1 MFGTDA
7 LPADNNAAPAHID
20 TTKASIARVYD
31 AFLGGKDNYEVDREV
46 YRMVLKIA
54 PESPELARDFR
65 TWLIRA
71 VRFLAGAAGIDQFL
85 DCGSGLPTAE
95 NVHQI
100 AQRINPDCKV
110 VYVDNDPIV
119 AAHGRVLLEE
129 NDRTHFVVADLR
141 YPKVLLDH
149 PVVKKHLDFDRPL
162 ALMQC
167 ATLHHLED
175 SDNPREIMQT
185 YIDALPS
192 GSYVGITHFYDS
204 ADGSKYSELAR
215 GIETTFRTSSMGTGR
230 FRTREEIM
238 SYFDGLELLEPGLVL
253 LADWWPEGPRIK
265 PLPDSGH
272 IALGGLARKP

>member
-7 LPADNNAAPAHID
+7 LPADNNPAPPQID

-46 YRMVLKIA
+46 YRMVLTIA

-71 VRFLAGAAGIDQFL
+71 VRFLAGEAGIDQFL

-100 AQRINPDCKV
+100 AQRINPDSKV
-110 VYVDNDPIV
+110 IYVDNDPIV
-119 AAHGRVLLEE
+119 AAHGRVMLEE
-129 NDRTHFVVADLR
+129 NDRTHFVVGDLR
-141 YPKVLLDH
+141 YPKVLLKH
-149 PVVKKHLDFDRPL
+149 PVVTKHLDFDRPL

-175 SDNPREIMQT
+175 SDNPREVMQT

-215 GIETTFRTSSMGTGR
+215 SIETTFRTSSMGTGR
-230 FRTREEIM
+230 FRTREEIV
-238 SYFDGLELLEPGLVL
+238 SFFDGLELLEPGLVL

-272 IALGGLARKP
+272 VALGGLARKP